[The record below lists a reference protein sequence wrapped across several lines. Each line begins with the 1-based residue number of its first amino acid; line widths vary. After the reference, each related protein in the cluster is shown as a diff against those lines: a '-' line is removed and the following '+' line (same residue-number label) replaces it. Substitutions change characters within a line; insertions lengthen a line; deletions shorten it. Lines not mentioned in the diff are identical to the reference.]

1 MFKESNKLVF
11 IATRKDKS
19 PNPQHTFT
27 MSNLEAAP
35 AQGSSNLDYDSLM
48 RKERIYQ
55 MGPTLYPLKSSMLLM
70 GWQEKGQSQ
79 LWELLTVQLL
89 VSNQYFNLQ
98 IKMLPVPETSWYF
111 HFQIKLSVLCSDM
124 WSLHPAEKQCFQKQ
138 KWKAKFIQL
147 QAENKDNNLKG
158 TIIIL
163 FPSWEALKGYFL
175 NWQIGQF

>member
-1 MFKESNKLVF
+1 MFKESNKSVF

-27 MSNLEAAP
+27 MSNLEAEH

-79 LWELLTVQLL
+79 L
-89 VSNQYFNLQ
+89 
-98 IKMLPVPETSWYF
+98 
-111 HFQIKLSVLCSDM
+111 
-124 WSLHPAEKQCFQKQ
+124 
-138 KWKAKFIQL
+138 
-147 QAENKDNNLKG
+147 
-158 TIIIL
+158 
-163 FPSWEALKGYFL
+163 
-175 NWQIGQF
+175 